1 MIMKRISS
9 LFCAT
14 AGCIF
19 IHQPVAA
26 ESYAGYKSET
36 ASASEINDSADDELL
51 WNTKPEE
58 TNSVNI
64 QILDKISGKVFR
76 ERIKVNQPIQF
87 ESLKIC
93 LKKCFKSSPDDSNEV
108 YAYVIIQD
116 GERVRF
122 SGWLYASAPA
132 VNLFEHSVYDVR
144 VEF

>member
-1 MIMKRISS
+1 MMKKISL
-9 LFCAT
+9 LFCIIASYVFT
-14 AGCIF
+14 CR
-19 IHQPVAA
+19 PVYA
-26 ESYAGYKSET
+26 ESYEGYKPET
-36 ASASEINDSADDELL
+36 ASSSEVNDSADDELL

-58 TNSVNI
+58 ADSVNI

-76 ERIKVNQPIQF
+76 ARIKVNQQIQF

-93 LKKCFKSSPDDSNEV
+93 LKRCFRSIPDDSNEV
-108 YAYVIIQD
+108 YAYVVIQD